1 MHDFELVKPAS
12 VAEAVAALAAEGAQA
27 LSGGQTLLP
36 SMKQRLAAP
45 DRLVSLLDI
54 PEMRGVCHGDRI
66 PGNGSDT
73 IPFDAEG
80 APAVTLDLGYMK
92 LGDDAERGP
101 SWLSRMTALRDRL
114 GPFRLAYLE
123 TLLRV
128 ADMRA
133 SKEEAKRA

>member
-54 PEMRGVCHGDRI
+54 PEMRGVCHGDR
-66 PGNGSDT
+66 GLAVG
-73 IPFDAEG
+73 G
-80 APAVTLDLGYMK
+80 ATPHAV
-92 LGDDAERGP
+92 
-101 SWLSRMTALRDRL
+101 
-114 GPFRLAYLE
+114 
-123 TLLRV
+123 V
-128 ADMRA
+128 AR
-133 SKEEAKRA
+133 EAAAR